1 MGDQVEDWED
11 VGGYADGKVIQF
23 HPREPSVKKPTRGKQ
38 AKTAEVIE
46 LTRERIE
53 STVKRSQKTKA
64 EERTSIPLPWFGC
77 F

>member
-1 MGDQVEDWED
+1 MGEKVEDRED
-11 VGGYADGKVIQF
+11 VGGHADGKVIQF
-23 HPREPSVKKPTRGKQ
+23 HPRETSVDKPNWGKQ

-53 STVKRSQKTKA
+53 STAERSQKTKA